1 MHEEY
6 RAMTFDPTRHGF
18 LKLDFTF
25 PGGVA
30 VHELDL
36 EGIDQGAH
44 DTMRLNCYLSQ
55 DGDFVTVW
63 HGLLDAYVTEISL
76 GFDHDPTFDFT
87 EQYEEPLF
95 RGYIDDDETGAVILK
110 ALRLEQK
117 TPNILVV
124 PRHGRLQCR
133 LLEAR

>member
-1 MHEEY
+1 M
-6 RAMTFDPTRHGF
+6 AFDPAHHEF

-30 VHELDL
+30 VYELKL
-36 EGIDQGAH
+36 EGIDQRQH
-44 DTMRLNCYLSQ
+44 DTLRLNCYLSQ

-63 HGLLDAYVTEISL
+63 HGLLDAHMTEMSL

-87 EQYEEPLF
+87 EQYDEPLF
-95 RGYIDDDETGAVILK
+95 RGYIGDDKTGVVILK

-117 TPNILVV
+117 TPNLLIV
-124 PRHGRLQCR
+124 PEHGRLECR
-133 LLEAR
+133 LLETS